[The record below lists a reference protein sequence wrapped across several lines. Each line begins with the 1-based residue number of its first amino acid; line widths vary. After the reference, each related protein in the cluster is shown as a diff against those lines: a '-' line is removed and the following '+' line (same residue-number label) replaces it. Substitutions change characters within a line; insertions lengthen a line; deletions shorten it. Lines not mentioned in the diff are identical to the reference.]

1 MKKLRKIAIISTILL
16 IIIIITSKVIAISD
30 LANVASSYKSE
41 GKLQEFIII
50 YLICLVSYVYMYFF
64 GWRKLATLKYG
75 GTVKENKVDYCRE
88 LPKWLDMDFELA
100 YASLYHYSNIP
111 TTKLKNG
118 LLGAILLKWSNS
130 GYISI
135 EDKGNRVFSI
145 DLKDGNFRKTE
156 LEERLYKM
164 LKQAAG
170 DNNIIESNE
179 LRIWA
184 RKNSSMLQ
192 QWYSNVLK
200 YPTSENLRPEAEAL
214 IGLKKFLQDYS
225 LIEERKHI
233 EVTIWEKY
241 LIYAQLL
248 GIAKEVSKEFKDI
261 HPNYSEL
268 GQLKDMSVL
277 DAMEHLVALYIN
289 IKFFLF
295 IPLGLAIVLSMF
307 LIG

>member
-1 MKKLRKIAIISTILL
+1 MKKIRKIVIISIILSA
-16 IIIIITSKVIAISD
+16 IIIITSKVIAVSD
-30 LANVASSYKSE
+30 LVNAASSYNSE
-41 GKLQEFIII
+41 GKLKEFIII
-50 YLICLVSYVYMYFF
+50 YLICLVSYVYMYFW
-64 GWRKLATLKYG
+64 GWRKLAKLKYG
-75 GTVKENKVDYCRE
+75 GTVKESKVDYCRE

-135 EDKGNRVFSI
+135 EDKGDKVFSI

-156 LEERLYKM
+156 LEEQLYKM
-164 LKQAAG
+164 LKEAAG

-233 EVTIWEKY
+233 EVAIWEKY

-248 GIAKEVSKEFKDI
+248 GIAKEVNKEFKDI
-261 HPNYSEL
+261 HPDYSEL
-268 GQLKDMSVL
+268 GQLKDMSAL
-277 DAMEHLVALYIN
+277 DAMEHLVTLYIN
-289 IKFFLF
+289 FKFFLF

-307 LIG
+307 LID